1 MYAMYIKC
9 FKSVGCGWTILAYNF
24 TPTNRSR
31 QLLNVGALEVV
42 RNKNDKHCIE
52 HARTKRQS
60 KFVVL
65 IITFRTLFLTRY
77 ALSK

>member
-1 MYAMYIKC
+1 MYIKC

-52 HARTKRQS
+52 HASTKRQS